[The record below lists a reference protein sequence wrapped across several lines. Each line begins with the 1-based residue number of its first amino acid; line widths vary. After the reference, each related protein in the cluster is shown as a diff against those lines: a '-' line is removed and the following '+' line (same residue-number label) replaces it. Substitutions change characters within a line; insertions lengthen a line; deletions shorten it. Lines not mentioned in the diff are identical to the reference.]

1 MELMKIQMKA
11 KSVNYRLDI
20 FKVTL
25 TAPFLTFTE
34 INHSIRERA
43 SLLLLPIRV
52 HCVQLEV
59 LVRWAST
66 SKLQVI
72 SLFPIKIAQIWNNST
87 KSRTLEL
94 SCITHWSPSS
104 MKIKGSIVW
113 TLRHRRPLTHLS
125 TTTCS
130 WAKVREWQ
138 GLITRLGLNSTKPM
152 IKSIF

>member
-1 MELMKIQMKA
+1 MQIKA
-11 KSVNYRLDI
+11 KPVNYKLGI

-25 TAPFLTFTE
+25 TALFLMFTE
-34 INHSIRERA
+34 INYSIRKRTW
-43 SLLLLPIRV
+43 LLLLPIRV

-66 SKLQVI
+66 SKLQAI

-94 SCITHWSPSS
+94 SCITHWSQSS
-104 MKIKGSIVW
+104 MKIKASIVW
-113 TLRHRRPLTHLS
+113 ILRHRRPLVLPS
-125 TTTCS
+125 TTTYS
-130 WAKVREWQ
+130 WAKVKEWQ
-138 GLITRLGLNSTKPM
+138 ELTTRLGLNSTKPM